1 MNREAA
7 KQKKKTKKNINMKIE
22 WTKLTD
28 RIYCGSVLSSISDP
42 KWYKI
47 LNEMFAETQ
56 KFGSISKSRFIVSP
70 EQRI

>member
-1 MNREAA
+1 
-7 KQKKKTKKNINMKIE
+7 MKIE